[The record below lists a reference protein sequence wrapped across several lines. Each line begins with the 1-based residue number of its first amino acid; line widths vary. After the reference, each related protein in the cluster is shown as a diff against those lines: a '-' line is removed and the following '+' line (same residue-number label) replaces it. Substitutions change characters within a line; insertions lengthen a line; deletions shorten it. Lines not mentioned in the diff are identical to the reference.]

1 MIKILIEYK
10 TDKKDSFYIKIYEIK
25 RIYFFGILIYIKTN
39 NKIE

>member
-10 TDKKDSFYIKIYEIK
+10 IKSIDRWDIKIYEIK
-25 RIYFFGILIYIKTN
+25 KVYFSNILIYIKTN